1 MVESEVYFVK
11 KNEEADFVSLHNDD
25 NITYSFL
32 ELPNGTTFGAQR
44 VKEHGGVA
52 EGLRGKGGSRQ
63 PPCWAQGDS
72 VRKPFS
78 ICSPARWESINS
90 E

>member
-32 ELPNGTTFGAQR
+32 ELPNGKLTVTKQEFL
-44 VKEHGGVA
+44 EEEGVFKISK
-52 EGLRGKGGSRQ
+52 LCYKGKN
-63 PPCWAQGDS
+63 WYKLIHDEND
-72 VRKPFS
+72 FDD
-78 ICSPARWESINS
+78 ILDE